1 MRMLTN
7 EGWAAAE
14 AVDRR
19 KRRVQAAFA
28 VAACVLSAAVVMT
41 GVVAERSASH
51 ADDRLAVA
59 RIASGSG
66 AGGNVAARGAS
77 SAAPRSPR

>member
-41 GVVAERSASH
+41 GAVAERFASR
-51 ADDRLAVA
+51 ADNRLAVA

-66 AGGNVAARGAS
+66 AGGNVAERDAS
-77 SAAPRSPR
+77 RDALRSPR

>member
-1 MRMLTN
+1 MRMLTK

-28 VAACVLSAAVVMT
+28 VAACVLSVAAVMIEA
-41 GVVAERSASH
+41 VVERSASR
-51 ADDRLAVA
+51 ADDRLAVPK
-59 RIASGSG
+59 IASGSV
-66 AGGNVAARGAS
+66 AGENVAAPRAS
-77 SAAPRSPR
+77 RDAPRSPR